1 MATTAAHPVWVLN
14 PSAARIVVESV
25 TTAGNKVE
33 GAPVAKGWTGRFGGT
48 LPQRVESFQT
58 VVLPHLKA
66 GYNLARWLLR
76 NDHDA
81 EDVTQEAIVRAFR
94 FFDGF
99 SGDNPRAWLLSVVRN
114 SAYTFLS
121 QNRARELGTEFDEV
135 LHSEPAADGRAAET
149 PEVLVLRSA
158 QQRILNEAVEAL
170 PVEFREVFVLRE
182 MEGLSYKEIAD
193 VARIP
198 IGTVM
203 SRLSRARRQLQAAV
217 VSREQAGSAS

>member
-1 MATTAAHPVWVLN
+1 M
-14 PSAARIVVESV
+14 R
-25 TTAGNKVE
+25 
-33 GAPVAKGWTGRFGGT
+33 
-48 LPQRVESFQT
+48 
-58 VVLPHLKA
+58 A

-76 NDHDA
+76 NDQDA

-99 SGDNPRAWLLSVVRN
+99 NGDNPRAWLLTVVRN
-114 SAYTFLS
+114 SAYTFMQ

-135 LHSEPAADGRAAET
+135 LHSEPASNGRSSET
-149 PEVLVLRSA
+149 PEVLILRSA
-158 QQRILNEAVEAL
+158 QQRLLNQAVEAL

-217 VSREQAGSAS
+217 AGREQAAS

>member
-1 MATTAAHPVWVLN
+1 
-14 PSAARIVVESV
+14 
-25 TTAGNKVE
+25 
-33 GAPVAKGWTGRFGGT
+33 
-48 LPQRVESFQT
+48 LPHRVDSFKAM
-58 VVLPHLKA
+58 VLPHMRA

-99 SGDNPRAWLLSVVRN
+99 TGDNPRAWLLTVVRN
-114 SAYTFLS
+114 SAYTFLQ
-121 QNRARELGTEFDEV
+121 QNRARELDTEFDEV
-135 LHSEPAADGRAAET
+135 LHSEPTSNGRASET

-158 QQRILNEAVEAL
+158 QQRVLNEAVEAL

-203 SRLSRARRQLQAAV
+203 SRLSRARRQLRAAV
-217 VSREQAGSAS
+217 AGREQAGSVS

>member
-1 MATTAAHPVWVLN
+1 M
-14 PSAARIVVESV
+14 R
-25 TTAGNKVE
+25 
-33 GAPVAKGWTGRFGGT
+33 
-48 LPQRVESFQT
+48 
-58 VVLPHLKA
+58 A

-99 SGDNPRAWLLSVVRN
+99 TGDNPRAWLLTVVRN
-114 SAYTFLS
+114 SAYTFLQ
-121 QNRARELGTEFDEV
+121 QNRARELSTEFDEV
-135 LHSEPAADGRAAET
+135 LHSEQASDGHTSET

-158 QQRILNEAVEAL
+158 QQRFLNEAVEAL

-193 VARIP
+193 MARIP

-203 SRLSRARRQLQAAV
+203 SRLSRARRQLRAAV
-217 VSREQAGSAS
+217 ARREQAGSAS

>member
-1 MATTAAHPVWVLN
+1 
-14 PSAARIVVESV
+14 
-25 TTAGNKVE
+25 
-33 GAPVAKGWTGRFGGT
+33 
-48 LPQRVESFQT
+48 
-58 VVLPHLKA
+58 VLPHMRA

-76 NDHDA
+76 NDQDA

-99 SGDNPRAWLLSVVRN
+99 NGDNPRAWLLTVVRN
-114 SAYTFLS
+114 SAYTFMQ

-135 LHSEPAADGRAAET
+135 LHSEPASNGRSSET
-149 PEVLVLRSA
+149 PEVLILRSA
-158 QQRILNEAVEAL
+158 QQRLLNQAVEAL

-217 VSREQAGSAS
+217 AGREQAAS

>member
-1 MATTAAHPVWVLN
+1 M
-14 PSAARIVVESV
+14 
-25 TTAGNKVE
+25 
-33 GAPVAKGWTGRFGGT
+33 
-48 LPQRVESFQT
+48 LPHRVESFEA
-58 VVLPHLKA
+58 VVLPHMRA

-76 NDHDA
+76 NDQDA

-99 SGDNPRAWLLSVVRN
+99 SGDNPRAWLLTVVRN
-114 SAYTFLS
+114 SAYTFLQ
-121 QNRARELGTEFDEV
+121 QNRTRELGTEFDEV
-135 LHSEPAADGRAAET
+135 LHSEPASNGRTSET

-158 QQRILNEAVEAL
+158 QQRLLNESVEAL

-217 VSREQAGSAS
+217 ACREQAGSAS

>member
-1 MATTAAHPVWVLN
+1 LP
-14 PSAARIVVESV
+14 ESV
-25 TTAGNKVE
+25 A
-33 GAPVAKGWTGRFGGT
+33 
-48 LPQRVESFQT
+48 SFEQL
-58 VVLPHLKA
+58 VLPHLGA

-81 EDVTQEAIVRAFR
+81 EDVMQEAIVRAFR

-99 SGDNPRAWLLSVVRN
+99 AGTNPRGWLLTVVRN
-114 SAYTFLS
+114 SAYSFLQ
-121 QNRARELGTEFDEV
+121 QNRARELGTEFDEE
-135 LHSEPAADGRAAET
+135 LHTEAASDGRTSET
-149 PEVLVLRSA
+149 PEVLLLRSA
-158 QQRILNEAVEAL
+158 QQRFLNEAVEAL

-193 VARIP
+193 LARIP

-217 VSREQAGSAS
+217 ARREQAGSPS